1 MMFKKLCQVALIAG
15 MLVPVLVAG
24 AAVSGAQ
31 ETKMHRVVIQVTE
44 DDPGVM
50 NRALGNAMNAQ
61 EYFAAKGEEL
71 TVEIVTYGPG
81 ITMLRDDISPVKERI
96 AEAKMSVPNLTL
108 SMCNNSKMG
117 AERREG
123 KEIPVVSEAQIVPAG
138 IVRVMELQEE
148 GYTYAKP

>member
-1 MMFKKLCQVALIAG
+1 MLKKLFQAALFAGILVPALMAGSLIAH
-15 MLVPVLVAG
+15 
-24 AAVSGAQ
+24 AQ
-31 ETKMHRVVIQVTE
+31 EAKMHRVVIQVTE
-44 DDPGVM
+44 DDMGVM

-81 ITMLRDDISPVKERI
+81 ITMLRDDISPVKDRI

-123 KEIPVVSEAQIVPAG
+123 KEIPVVSAAQIVPAG

>member
-1 MMFKKLCQVALIAG
+1 MFKKLCQVVLFAG
-15 MLVPVLVAG
+15 MLVPALTAGSLVAD
-24 AAVSGAQ
+24 AQ
-31 ETKMHRVVIQVTE
+31 EAKMHRVVIQVTE
-44 DDPGVM
+44 DDMGVM

-61 EYFAAKGEEL
+61 EYYSAKGEEL

-81 ITMLRDDISPVKERI
+81 ITMLRDDISPVKDRI

-108 SMCNNSKMG
+108 SMCNNSKMN

-123 KEIPVVSEAQIVPAG
+123 KEIPVVSAAQVVPAG

>member
-1 MMFKKLCQVALIAG
+1 MFKKLCQAALFAGILMPTLIAG
-15 MLVPVLVAG
+15 SLVAQ
-24 AAVSGAQ
+24 AQ
-31 ETKMHRVVIQVTE
+31 EAKMHRVVIQVTE
-44 DDPGVM
+44 DDLGAM

-61 EYFAAKGEEL
+61 EYYSAKGEEL

-81 ITMLRDDISPVKERI
+81 ITMLRDDISPVKDRI

-117 AERREG
+117 AEQREG
-123 KEIPVVSEAQIVPAG
+123 KEIPVISSAQVVPAG

>member
-1 MMFKKLCQVALIAG
+1 MFKKLCLAALFTGIFAPALLAG
-15 MLVPVLVAG
+15 SLVAD
-24 AAVSGAQ
+24 AQ
-31 ETKMHRVVIQVTE
+31 EAKMHRVVIQVTE
-44 DDPGVM
+44 DDMGVM

-81 ITMLRDDISPVKERI
+81 ITMLRDDISPVKDRI

-123 KEIPVVSEAQIVPAG
+123 KEIPVISSAQVVPAG
-138 IVRVMELQEE
+138 IVRVMELQED